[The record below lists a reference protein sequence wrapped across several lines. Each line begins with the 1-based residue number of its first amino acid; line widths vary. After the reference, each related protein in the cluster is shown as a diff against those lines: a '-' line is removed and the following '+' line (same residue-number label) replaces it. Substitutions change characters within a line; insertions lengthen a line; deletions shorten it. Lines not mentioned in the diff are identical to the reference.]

1 MLLPSNSPNEDGQ
14 FTQQLGSTAEMANL
28 EGKGNPN
35 IKLLALD
42 ITDTKG
48 VFASRE

>member
-1 MLLPSNSPNEDGQ
+1 
-14 FTQQLGSTAEMANL
+14 MANL

-48 VFASRE
+48 VLASREQISAEQGGKLDFLYHNAGV